1 MSSHHF
7 VKEGQEPALLILD
20 ALPYS
25 LTGTLLEWAPLVVV
39 SESAVDQITSYN
51 IKMDVV
57 LSPENRLE
65 ELTQKL
71 ASQAPVKILS
81 HPAEESPMV
90 NALNFLIRTNQF
102 AVNILT
108 LFPDEV
114 FGQIEQF
121 TDRLQIAILDENI
134 RWSSIPSGNY
144 EKWLVSDSQ
153 LFIKKGLDTQSVSTQ
168 GLRNQKGSFQSIQTG
183 IISLKSDGLFWV
195 GEPHS

>member
-39 SESAVDQITSYN
+39 SESALDQITSFG

-57 LSPENRLE
+57 LSPENRLDL
-65 ELTQKL
+65 LTQKL
-71 ASQAPVKILS
+71 RAQAPVKILS
-81 HPAEESPMV
+81 HQVEESPMV

-108 LFPDEV
+108 LSPTDV
-114 FGQIEQF
+114 LDHIEQF
-121 TDRLQIAILDENI
+121 TDKLQIAVIDEKI
-134 RWSSIPSGNY
+134 RWSAVMSGNY
-144 EKWLVSDSQ
+144 EKWVAANSQ
-153 LFIKKGLDTQSVSTQ
+153 FFIKKGLNTQSVNIQ
-168 GLRNQKGSFQSIQTG
+168 GLRGQKDTFESVKDGL
-183 IISLKSDGLFWV
+183 ISVKSDGLFWV

>member
-20 ALPYS
+20 ALPYG

-39 SESAVDQITSYN
+39 SERAVDQITSYN

-57 LSPENRLE
+57 LSPENRVD

-71 ASQAPVKILS
+71 MAQAPIKILS
-81 HPAEESPMV
+81 HRGDESPIV
-90 NALNFLIRTNQF
+90 NALNFLIRTRQF

-108 LFPDEV
+108 LFPDEI

-121 TDRLQIAILDENI
+121 TDKLQIAIIDEKI
-134 RWSSIPSGNY
+134 RWSAIPSGSY
-144 EKWLVSDSQ
+144 EKWVMTNSQ
-153 LFIKKGLDTQSVSTQ
+153 FFIKKRLDTQSMKTQ
-168 GLRNQKGSFQSIQTG
+168 GLRNQLGNFESVQNG

-195 GEPHS
+195 GELHS